1 MTSEKKKKI
10 KPEKPRGFEDI
21 SGNDLLSLL
30 DLISKI
36 EDTYKFYGFGKL
48 ETSTIELS
56 DIIGSYLPDQDRPN
70 EGVFS
75 FEDEDGR
82 WLSLRYDLTAGLARY
97 VAENYDSLPKPFRR
111 YQSGWVFRN
120 EKPGPGRFRQF
131 MQVDAD
137 TVGSAN
143 PLSDAEMCMMFSDVF
158 ENIGIKKKD
167 YIIRLNNRNLLDAL
181 LNQTK
186 ISIRDNNDQYLTV
199 MRSIDKLDR
208 LGIKGVRELLGKG
221 RKDKSGDFT
230 KGADLS
236 NEQIDLIINFL
247 NQGEECKKM
256 SRENAL
262 LNLNKTFCES
272 DKFEEAI
279 GELNSISSILDD
291 LGYNEEKIAIDP
303 SVVRGLGYYTGPIY
317 EADLIFPKNEE
328 LYNFGSVGGGGR
340 YDNLVD
346 RLKGVKVPATG
357 ISIGVSRLLS
367 AIKILNKDNI
377 NFTSV
382 DAVVLIMD
390 QSDKSFYFNLATQLR
405 SEGIVTDLYMGD
417 SNMKAQLKYA
427 DKKRARVAI
436 IVGEDEKANN
446 SVTIKDLFKGKEVSS
461 EISENEEWRSGK
473 GSQITV
479 SIDKMVESI
488 KDILKNS
495 S

>member
-21 SGNDLLSLL
+21 SGDDLLSLQ

-36 EDTYKFYGFGKL
+36 EDTYKFYGFNKL

-56 DIIGSYLPDQDRPN
+56 DVIGSYLPDQDRPN

-82 WLSLRYDLTAGLARY
+82 WLSLRYDLTSGLARY

-158 ENIGIKKKD
+158 ENIGIEKKD

-181 LNQTK
+181 LNQAK

-208 LGIKGVRELLGKG
+208 LGIKGVRELLGRG

-236 NEQIDLIINFL
+236 NEQIDLVVNFL
-247 NQGEECKKM
+247 NQGEECKKV

-272 DKFEEAI
+272 EEFEEAI

-291 LGYNEEKIAIDP
+291 LGYSEEKIAIDP

-317 EADLIFPKNEE
+317 EADLVFPKNEE
-328 LYNFGSVGGGGR
+328 LNNFGSVGGGGR

-367 AIKILNKDNI
+367 AIKVLNKNNI
-377 NFTSV
+377 NFTSL
-382 DAVVLIMD
+382 DALVLIMD
-390 QSDKSFYFNLATQLR
+390 HSDKSFYFNLAAQLR

-427 DKKRARVAI
+427 DKKGARVAI

-446 SVTIKDLFKGKEVSS
+446 SVTIKDLLKGKEVSS

-473 GSQITV
+473 ASQITV
-479 SIDKMVESI
+479 SIDKMVEST
-488 KDILKNS
+488 KEILKNS

>member
-1 MTSEKKKKI
+1 VTSEKKKKI

-21 SGNDLLSLL
+21 SGDDLLSLQG
-30 DLISKI
+30 LISKI
-36 EDTYKFYGFGKL
+36 EDTYKFYGFDKL

-56 DIIGSYLPDQDRPN
+56 DVIGSYLPDQDRPN

-158 ENIGIKKKD
+158 ENIGIEKKD

-186 ISIRDNNDQYLTV
+186 ISIRDNNNQYLTV

-247 NQGEECKKM
+247 NQGEECKKV

-317 EADLIFPKNEE
+317 EADLVFPKNEE
-328 LYNFGSVGGGGR
+328 LNNFGSVGGGGR

-367 AIKILNKDNI
+367 AIKILNKNNI

-390 QSDKSFYFNLATQLR
+390 HSDKSFYFNLATQLR
-405 SEGIVTDLYMGD
+405 SEGIVADLYMGD

-427 DKKRARVAI
+427 DKKGARVAI
-436 IVGEDEKANN
+436 IVGEDEKASN

-473 GSQITV
+473 SSQITV
-479 SIDKMVESI
+479 SIDKMVEST
-488 KDILKNS
+488 KEILKNS

>member
-328 LYNFGSVGGGGR
+328 LNNFGSVGGGGR

>member
-1 MTSEKKKKI
+1 MTSKKKKKI

-21 SGNDLLSLL
+21 SGDDLLSLQ

-36 EDTYKFYGFGKL
+36 EDTYKFYGFDKL

-56 DIIGSYLPDQDRPN
+56 DVIGSYLPDQDRPN

-82 WLSLRYDLTAGLARY
+82 WLSLRYDLTSGLARY

-158 ENIGIKKKD
+158 ENIGIEKKD

-181 LNQTK
+181 LNQAK

-247 NQGEECKKM
+247 NQGEECKKV

-262 LNLNKTFCES
+262 LNLNKIFCES

-291 LGYNEEKIAIDP
+291 LGYSEEKIAIDP

-317 EADLIFPKNEE
+317 EADLVFPKNEE
-328 LYNFGSVGGGGR
+328 LNNFGSVGGGGR

-367 AIKILNKDNI
+367 AIKVLNKNNI
-377 NFTSV
+377 NFTSL
-382 DAVVLIMD
+382 DALVLIMD
-390 QSDKSFYFNLATQLR
+390 HSDKSFYFNLAAQLR

-427 DKKRARVAI
+427 DKKGARVAI

-473 GSQITV
+473 ASQITV
-479 SIDKMVESI
+479 SIDKMVEST
-488 KDILKNS
+488 KEILKNS